1 MRTLYNT
8 FQGTLA
14 RLHRAVN
21 NIFFLRMPPISK
33 YFLNNVLYRKESI
46 QYSLMSFSSKEI
58 NVMKDIRLYK
68 FCRSNTKQSVDKSW
82 LKITHNTL
90 RSS

>member
-1 MRTLYNT
+1 
-8 FQGTLA
+8 
-14 RLHRAVN
+14 
-21 NIFFLRMPPISK
+21 MPPISK

-58 NVMKDIRLYK
+58 NVMKDIRLYE